1 MENNN
6 VNFDFEKFFDDS
18 FAGED
23 LDAPEQKNDDIKDID
38 IQDDVD
44 DLNEDKS
51 IIDEKPDNTTK
62 QDSDSGAL
70 KEYYNINKEEG
81 LLYDPENTFDGTEES
96 LLQIKENTINHY
108 KLEAYKELWEKLP
121 SEYQQVLRKGLSG
134 EPLRDSDLDIDD
146 IDLSK
151 SENQKEI
158 IRSFYKETSNLSDDK
173 INRLLN
179 KMDGV
184 ELEEEALEALDKL
197 KEIKEE
203 KALEEKQR
211 RIAFEKAEKEKQQK
225 MRKNIF
231 EAVDTEYKDNTKAR
245 KIKALMFNPI
255 KRGEN
260 TSTDFQYKLEKLQQN
275 PKHLVQLASLLL
287 DFDEE
292 KGFNFEKYKKEG
304 SNEAVRSLKNR
315 LEQKTTEKP
324 VASNNQNFPWAKFL
338 DL

>member
-18 FAGED
+18 FAGENID
-23 LDAPEQKNDDIKDID
+23 STDIKGDEKNLEEND
-38 IQDDVD
+38 PVD
-44 DLNEDKS
+44 
-51 IIDEKPDNTTK
+51 IIDDKDDDNLLK
-62 QDSDSGAL
+62 QDTVETKEDSTSL
-70 KEYYNINKEEG
+70 KAYYDINKEEG
-81 LLYDPENTFDGTEES
+81 LLYDPDNAFDGSEES

-134 EPLRDSDLDIDD
+134 EPLTSNDLDVDNV
-146 IDLSK
+146 DLSK
-151 SENQKEI
+151 ASNQKDI
-158 IRSFYKETSNLSDDK
+158 IKAFYKETSNLSDDK
-173 INRLLN
+173 INKLVA

-203 KALEEKQR
+203 KAAEEKQR
-211 RIAFEKAEKEKQQK
+211 RIAFEKAEKENQQK
-225 MRKNIF
+225 MRKTIF
-231 EAVDTEYKDNTKAR
+231 DTVDNDFKDTTKAR

-255 KRGEN
+255 KRGES

-324 VASNNQNFPWAKFL
+324 SASNNQNFPWAKFL